1 MTPQQ
6 ISLVQ
11 NSWRLLRN
19 VDPLLVGDLF
29 YSKLFMDHPEVRNL
43 FPKEM
48 DGQRTQLIAK
58 LNLIIARLD
67 HLEDLKSDI
76 AALAIRHVEY
86 GVVPHHYAFVGDAL
100 LWTLER
106 GLGTDWT
113 PEVAEAWQRCYAVLS
128 SAMIQTTEN
137 KHLFPNT

>member
-19 VDPLLVGDLF
+19 VDTQLIGDLF
-29 YSKLFMDHPEVRNL
+29 YSKLFMDHPELRVM

-48 DGQRTQLIAK
+48 DGQHTNLIAK
-58 LNLIIARLD
+58 LNILIARLD
-67 HLEDLKSDI
+67 RLEDLKSDI
-76 AALAIRHVEY
+76 AALAIRHVSY
-86 GVVPHHYAFVGDAL
+86 GVVPRHYAFVGAAL

-106 GLGTDWT
+106 GLGADWT
-113 PEVAEAWQRCYAVLS
+113 PEVAEAWQTCYAVLS
-128 SAMIQTTEN
+128 SAMIQAVEN
-137 KHLFPNT
+137 KQLSPSD

>member
-19 VDPLLVGDLF
+19 VDPQLIGDLF
-29 YSKLFMDHPEVRNL
+29 YSKLFMDHPELRVM

-48 DGQRTQLIAK
+48 DGQHTNLIAK
-58 LNLIIARLD
+58 LNILIARLD
-67 HLEDLKSDI
+67 RLEDLKSDI
-76 AALAIRHVEY
+76 AALAIRHVSY
-86 GVVPHHYAFVGDAL
+86 GVVTQHYAFVGAAL

-106 GLGTDWT
+106 GLGADWT
-113 PEVAEAWQRCYAVLS
+113 PEVAEAWQTCYAVLS
-128 SAMIQTTEN
+128 SAMIQAVEN
-137 KHLFPNT
+137 KQLSPSN